1 MNISEIFIRRP
12 VLSMVLGA
20 FMLLLGAQAY
30 FNLPVRQYPEV
41 EETVVTITTAYPGAS
56 PELIQGFITSPLAA
70 AVATTE
76 NVDYVTTQSRPSA
89 SVISVHMKLGSNS
102 DAAMT
107 EVLSK
112 VQQVKG
118 QLPSAAKDPVI
129 QKGTG
134 QTFALMYLAALNPN
148 MTPEQLTE
156 YLRRVIRPRMSTIP
170 GVAQT
175 QIIGASD
182 YAMRVWIDPDKLAA
196 RGVTASEVVGA
207 IQASN
212 FLSAPGKTK
221 NEYVAQSIT
230 LQSTLQTPEAFGK
243 LPISGKGDDV
253 VRLRDVAKIEL
264 AKASENEIVTFEG
277 KEGTFLGVYPT
288 PAANPL
294 DTAAAVRKALPDINA
309 SLPEGM
315 KIQLVYDSTET
326 ISASIHE
333 VFKTIGE
340 AVAIVTVVILL
351 FLGSLRSVAMPIVTI
366 PLSLIGVLAVL
377 LALGYSIN
385 LLTLLAMVL
394 AIGLVVDDA
403 IVVVENI
410 HRHIEEGMK
419 PIPAAVQGMKEIT
432 GPVIAMTITLAAVLA
447 PLGFT
452 GGLTGQL
459 FREFAFALAG
469 SVILSG
475 VIALTITPM
484 MSGRLLRHG
493 ESKGFQAF
501 VDRNFDRL
509 SGWYGR
515 RVDGSLDLR
524 GITLLIVVSL
534 VGVTGFMLMNT
545 NSELAPDED
554 NGALFAILN
563 GPRYATSEYT
573 QKYIDQVGR
582 DTADIPEV
590 RTDFSIAGFGGD
602 SSQGIYIWALK
613 DWADRNRSQKEIQ
626 QEIQGDLGKS
636 TGLKGFAFAPPS
648 LPGTGGGLPIS
659 VVIQSI
665 HSAKRVAEVAE
676 EIKNKA
682 QASGKFIVVQNS
694 LNFDSP
700 QVNVT
705 IDRDRAAALNVPVSD
720 IGSTLGLLVGEASVA
735 QFDRDSNSY
744 DIIPQVPQ
752 RFRANPEE
760 LGRYFVRSLS
770 GAMIPLSSL
779 VKIDTGVNAS
789 SIEQFDQLNA
799 ATITALPLPGG
810 STGEGV
816 QTIVDIAKQV
826 MPEGFYVNYS
836 GQSRIETQQGN
847 TILIAFAAAVLVIY
861 LVLAAQFESFR
872 DPFIIMMT
880 VPLTIFGAVLPLN
893 LGLGTLNIYS
903 EVGLITLVGLITK
916 HGILMVEF
924 ANQQREQSGLTRR
937 QAIVKAAQTRLR
949 PILMTTAAMALA
961 VVPLILAQGAGAEAR
976 KAMGLVI
983 FSGILIGTMFT
994 LFVVPMFYTFIAPSD
1009 KSFKEA
1015 EAKRLAAG

>member
-20 FMLLLGAQAY
+20 FMLLIGAQAY

-56 PELIQGFITSPLAA
+56 PELIQGFITSPIAA

-118 QLPSAAKDPVI
+118 ELPPEAKDPVI
-129 QKGTG
+129 VKGTG
-134 QTFALMYLAALNPN
+134 QQFALMYLAAQNPN

-156 YLRRVIRPRMSTIP
+156 YLNRVIKPRMSTIP

-182 YAMRVWIDPDKLAA
+182 YAMRVWLDPDKLAA
-196 RGVTASEVVGA
+196 RQVTASEVLNA
-207 IQASN
+207 IRASN

-221 NEYVAQSIT
+221 NEYVTQSIT

-243 LPISGKGDDV
+243 LPIRSNGDEV

-264 AKASENEIVTFEG
+264 SKAADNEIVTFEG
-277 KEGTFLGVYPT
+277 TQGTFIGVFPT
-288 PAANPL
+288 PSANPL
-294 DTAAAVRKALPDINA
+294 DTAAAVTKELPSINA

-315 KIQLVYDSTET
+315 KIDLVYDSTET

-340 AVAIVTVVILL
+340 AVAIVVVVILL
-351 FLGSLRSVAMPIVTI
+351 FLGSFRSVAMPIVTI
-366 PLSLIGVLAVL
+366 PLSLIGVLGVL
-377 LALGYSIN
+377 MALGYSIN

-410 HRHIEEGMK
+410 HRHIEDGMK

-432 GPVIAMTITLAAVLA
+432 GPVVAMTITLAAVMT

-484 MSGRLLRHG
+484 MAGRILKHG
-493 ESKGFQAF
+493 DSKGFQAF
-501 VDRNFDRL
+501 IDRNFDRL
-509 SGWYGR
+509 SNFYGR
-515 RVDGSLDLR
+515 RVSGSLDVR
-524 GITLLIVVSL
+524 PVTLLIVVAL
-534 VGVTGFMLMNT
+534 VGVTGFMLQNT
-545 NSELAPDED
+545 STELAPEED
-554 NGALFAILN
+554 SGALFAILN
-563 GPRYATSEYT
+563 GPRYATNEYT
-573 QKYIDQVGR
+573 QKYIDQIGK

-613 DWADRNRSQKEIQ
+613 DWADRTRSQKQIQ
-626 QEIQGDLGKS
+626 QEIQTKLDKS

-659 VVIQSI
+659 VVLQSI
-665 HSAKRVAEVAE
+665 HSSKRVAEVAE

-682 QASGKFIVVQNS
+682 QASGKFIIVQNS
-694 LNFDSP
+694 LNYDSP
-700 QVNVT
+700 QVDVT

-720 IGSTLGLLVGEASVA
+720 IGATLSLLVGEASVA

-752 RFRANPEE
+752 KFRANPEE
-760 LGRYFVRSLS
+760 LGRYFVRSAS
-770 GAMIPLSSL
+770 GAMVPLSSL
-779 VKIDTGVNAS
+779 VSVSVGADTA
-789 SIEQFDQLNA
+789 SIEQFNQLNS
-799 ATITALPLPGG
+799 ATITALPLPGQ
-810 STGEGV
+810 STGEGL
-816 QTIVDIAKQV
+816 QTITDIAQQV
-826 MPEGFYVNYS
+826 MPDGFFLDYS
-836 GQSRIETQQGN
+836 GQSRIEQSQGN

-916 HGILMVEF
+916 HGILIVEF
-924 ANQQREQSGLTRR
+924 ANQQREQAGLTRR
-937 QAIVKAAQTRLR
+937 QAIVKSAQIRLR
-949 PILMTTAAMALA
+949 PVLMTTAAMALA
-961 VVPLILAQGAGAEAR
+961 VVPLILAEGAGAAAR
-976 KAMGLVI
+976 AAMGLVI
-983 FSGILIGTMFT
+983 FSGLLIGTIFT
-994 LFVVPMFYTFIAPSD
+994 LFVVPMFYSFISPSD
-1009 KSFKEA
+1009 EA
-1015 EAKRLAAG
+1015 YEAARKKREAAG

>member
-1 MNISEIFIRRP
+1 MNVSEIFIRRP

-20 FMLLLGAQAY
+20 FMLLIGAQAY
-30 FNLPVRQYPEV
+30 FNLPVREYPEV

-56 PELIQGFITSPLAA
+56 PELIQGFITSPIAA

-118 QLPSAAKDPVI
+118 ELPSDAKDPVI
-129 QKGTG
+129 VKGTG
-134 QTFALMYLAALNPN
+134 RTFALMYLAAMNPN

-156 YLRRVIRPRMSTIP
+156 YLNRVIKPRMSTIP

-182 YAMRVWIDPDKLAA
+182 YAMRIWLDPDKLAA
-196 RGVTASEVVGA
+196 RQVTASEVLGA
-207 IQASN
+207 IRASN

-243 LPISGKGDDV
+243 LPIRSNGDEV
-253 VRLRDVAKIEL
+253 VRLRDVARIEL
-264 AKASENEIVTFEG
+264 SKAAENEIVTFDG
-277 KEGTFLGVYPT
+277 KQGTFLGISPT

-294 DTAAAVRKALPDINA
+294 DTAAAVRKELPAINA
-309 SLPEGM
+309 TLPEGM
-315 KIQLVYDSTET
+315 KIELVYDSTET
-326 ISASIHE
+326 ISASIKE

-340 AVAIVTVVILL
+340 AVAIVVVVILL
-351 FLGSLRSVAMPIVTI
+351 FLGSFRSVAMPIVTI
-366 PLSLIGVLAVL
+366 PLSLIGVLGVL
-377 LALGYSIN
+377 MALGYSIN

-410 HRHIEEGMK
+410 HRHIEDGMK
-419 PIPAAVQGMKEIT
+419 PIPASVQGMKEIT
-432 GPVIAMTITLAAVLA
+432 GPVVAMTITLAAVMT

-475 VIALTITPM
+475 IIALTITPM
-484 MSGRLLRHG
+484 MAGRLLVHG
-493 ESKGFQAF
+493 DAKGFQAF
-501 VDRNFDRL
+501 VDRNFERL
-509 SGWYGR
+509 SNWYGR
-515 RVDGSLDLR
+515 RVGGSLDVR
-524 GITLLIVVSL
+524 PVTLLIVVAL
-534 VGVTGFMLMNT
+534 MGVTGFMLVNT
-545 NSELAPDED
+545 STELAPDED
-554 NGALFAILN
+554 NGALFALLT
-563 GPRYATSEYT
+563 GPQYATTDYT
-573 QKYIDQVGR
+573 QKYIDKIAK
-582 DTADIPEV
+582 DTAGIPEV
-590 RTDFSIAGFGGD
+590 RTDFSIAGFGGATN
-602 SSQGIYIWALK
+602 SGIYIWALK
-613 DWADRNRSQKEIQ
+613 DWSERTRSQKEIQ

-636 TGLKGFAFAPPS
+636 TGLQGFAFAPPS

-659 VVIQSI
+659 VVLQSI
-665 HSAKRVAEVAE
+665 HSSKRVAEVAE

-682 QASGKFIVVQNS
+682 QASGKFIIVQNS

-700 QVNVT
+700 QVSVT

-720 IGSTLGLLVGEASVA
+720 IGTTLGLLVGEASVA

-752 RFRANPEE
+752 KFRANPEE
-760 LGRYFVRSLS
+760 LGRYYVRAAN
-770 GAMIPLSSL
+770 GAMVPLSAL
-779 VKIDTGVNAS
+779 VKIETGVNAA
-789 SIEQFDQLNA
+789 SIEQFNQLNS
-799 ATITALPLPGG
+799 ATITALPLPGQ
-810 STGEGV
+810 STGQGL
-816 QTIVDIAKQV
+816 QTITDIADQV
-826 MPEGFYVNYS
+826 MPEGFFLNYS
-836 GQSRIETQQGN
+836 GQSRIEKSQGN

-872 DPFIIMMT
+872 DPFIILMT
-880 VPLTIFGAVLPLN
+880 VPLAIFGAVLPLN

-916 HGILMVEF
+916 HGILIVEF
-924 ANQQREQSGLTRR
+924 ANQQRAQSGLTRR

-949 PILMTTAAMALA
+949 PVLMTTAAMALA
-961 VVPLILAQGAGAEAR
+961 VVPLILAEGAGAAAR
-976 KAMGLVI
+976 SAMGIVI
-983 FSGILIGTMFT
+983 FSGLLIGSMFT
-994 LFVVPMFYTFIAPSD
+994 LFIVPMFYTFISPSD
-1009 KSFKEA
+1009 KAWDAAEKRRVEA
-1015 EAKRLAAG
+1015 G